1 MTLFPRTT
9 STLSS
14 ALSKRMPARFRDY
27 VVGLSLGAMTSYAH
41 ASILAPKVCQV
52 FRNVAGNDLYSIACG
67 VGGVGLLIANAMD
80 EGDNKLKTSALRI
93 GLAGAGLVNL
103 ETISSYVTGSP
114 WGC

>member
-1 MTLFPRTT
+1 MTLFQRIK
-9 STLSS
+9 
-14 ALSKRMPARFRDY
+14 AAIAKRVPARFHDY
-27 VVGLSLGAMTSYAH
+27 AVGLSLGAMTSYAH

-52 FRNVAGNDLYSIACG
+52 FKQVAGNDLYSIAAG

-93 GLAGAGLVNL
+93 GLAAAGLVNI
-103 ETISSYVTGSP
+103 ETISSFVTGSP